1 MIGLNTPIVYG
12 AAAAVLA
19 LGALALWQRGEIAD
33 GRTALATEVA
43 AHATTRERHAVVL
56 SDINVKT
63 AAARDAALK
72 MQAIWLGLAGQL
84 DATLDRNLENAQTN
98 NRNLGG
104 DGTRR
109 VYIRTVCPAAP
120 SGGTAPA
127 DVPGV
132 PAAVGPVAQAA
143 EIAPELRRPFWA
155 TRGLIAD
162 ENEVMGYLQR
172 YAVACHR
179 ASRGEAVEI
188 PAE

>member
-1 MIGLNTPIVYG
+1 MISLSTPIVYG

-120 SGGTAPA
+120 SGGAAPA

-143 EIAPELRRPFWA
+143 EIAPELRQPFWA

-162 ENEVMGYLQR
+162 ENEVMVYLQR